1 MIKKQRTARRLWLRF
16 NVLAMAAAVTFSSL
30 PRESHAGLKEAMN
43 EMFVSTS
50 TNPQMIETQRLR
62 GFTGGSMTLKAPGK
76 GISIVQFAAPRMD
89 AGCGGIDIFFG
100 SFSFINGAQF
110 EQLVRSIAANA
121 VGFAIK
127 AAINGMCS
135 PCGAIIEKLEE
146 AIRELNAMAKNTC
159 AIANQLQTS
168 EGRNALMEQASNI
181 GKRLKEVGGLVSDA
195 LAGEN
200 KRQSETPSATASGGS
215 AANKD
220 QNPMYGNLVYRAAQ
234 ESLERGGNTLSA
246 FLPQREAVE
255 LVMGLFGTVVIA
267 KDKNSAVSCPAGT
280 PAERCDQPPETR
292 GASIA
297 EWDQLFKPAK
307 DGAGAGV
314 KVWTCASADC
324 TSINSG
330 TIPIASWSGVDG
342 FINLGLFGTLDPTV
356 PSSYT
361 SNSLVGAFIHRVPL
375 SNATINPQARA
386 LLRISPVPIVSA
398 LMEVQKIKGGPEL
411 LGLQIAA
418 MLPDFVSYQLGVEM
432 MTIGHNVFSAQ
443 TATTM
448 PESYARNLQMKA
460 QSLAKMRPKNT
471 DPSDIMIK
479 AVESVKAMQMLT
491 GSQFRAQG
499 KD

>member
-1 MIKKQRTARRLWLRF
+1 MTKQDATKRGVWHQF
-16 NVLAMAAAVTFSSL
+16 NVVAMAAALCLTTL
-30 PRESHAGLKEAMN
+30 PGESRAGLKEAMN
-43 EMFVSTS
+43 EMFVTTS
-50 TNPQMIETQRLR
+50 TNPQAIETQRLR
-62 GFTGGSMTLKAPGK
+62 GVTGGSMTFRTPGK

-159 AIANQLQTS
+159 AIANQLQTA

-200 KRQSETPSATASGGS
+200 QRQSESPSKTASGGS
-215 AANKD
+215 AANKE
-220 QNPMYGNLVYRAAQ
+220 QNPMYGNLVFRAAQ
-234 ESLERGGNTLSA
+234 ESLDRGGNTLSA
-246 FLPQREAVE
+246 FLPQREALE

-267 KDKNSAVSCPAGT
+267 KDQATGAACPSGT

-314 KVWTCASADC
+314 KVWTCANADC

-342 FINLGLFGTLDPTV
+342 FINMGLFGTLDPTV

-361 SNSLVGAFIHRVPL
+361 ANSLVGAFIHRAPI
-375 SNATINPQARA
+375 NNTTMNPQARA
-386 LLRISPVPIVSA
+386 LMSISPVPILSA

-418 MLPDFVSYQLGVEM
+418 MLPDFISYQLGVEL

-460 QSLAKMRPKNT
+460 QSLAKMRPKNS
-471 DPSDIMIK
+471 DPAEIMIK
-479 AVESVKAMQMLT
+479 SVESVRAMQMLT
-491 GSQFRAQG
+491 GSKFRAQG